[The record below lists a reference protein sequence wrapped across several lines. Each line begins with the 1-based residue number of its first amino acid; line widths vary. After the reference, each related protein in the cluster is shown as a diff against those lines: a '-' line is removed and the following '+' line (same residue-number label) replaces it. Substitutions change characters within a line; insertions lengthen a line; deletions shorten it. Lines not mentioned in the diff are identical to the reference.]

1 MVIQFKSLTNDWLL
15 TNIQTK
21 RGAFGLQVLMLM
33 VVLLVGGMLPSH
45 AQTTCF
51 VYEDSYNTVISGLT
65 ESGLAATTLT
75 IPKEVNTVKSG
86 AFSSAS
92 ARVSALVIEDGG
104 NPTFESGLFGY
115 RENPLTEIQILG
127 SSMTAA
133 NISTLFTSL
142 GSQGALSTIY
152 IAGYSGEWT
161 DITESSVL
169 TSAVNVTL
177 PAAKVSTQQFGAA
190 RVYGRFEMTKELITF
205 CGNATF
211 RDSDD
216 GSNMLFYV
224 ADACNKDEGY
234 VHIQRVSY
242 VAKGQG
248 VLIHNAKSTSTT
260 ADLLRVSEGSVSSA
274 DNTLYGK
281 NMFVGVTVATSIAKT
296 DGDKTN
302 LVLSNGAF
310 HPTSGGTIGANKAYL
325 QVPTDVL
332 AARGMLAIRFDD
344 EETGISIPTPGTSL
358 NGGEWYDLQGRKF
371 DAEPAKRGVYINHG
385 KKIWKK

>member
-1 MVIQFKSLTNDWLL
+1 MNDWLL
-15 TNIQTK
+15 TNTQTK
-21 RGAFGLQVLMLM
+21 RGALGLQVLMLM
-33 VVLLVGGMLPSH
+33 VVLLVGGGLPSH
-45 AQTTCF
+45 AQTDCF
-51 VYEDSYNTVISGLT
+51 EYEDSYNTVISELT
-65 ESGLAATTLT
+65 ASGLAATTLT
-75 IPKEVNTVKSG
+75 IPKEVATVKSG

-92 ARVSALVIEDGG
+92 AHVSALVIEDGG
-104 NPTFESGLFGY
+104 NPTFESGLFGD
-115 RENPLTEIQILG
+115 RKNPLTEIQILG
-127 SSMTAA
+127 SSMTAE
-133 NISTLFTSL
+133 NISALFTSL
-142 GSQGALSTIY
+142 GSQGALSTVY

-190 RVYGRFEMTKELITF
+190 QVYGRFEMTKELVTF

-211 RDSDD
+211 QDTDD

-248 VLIHNAKSTSTT
+248 VLIHNATNTSTT

-281 NMFVGVTVATSIAKT
+281 NMFVGVTVATTIAKT
-296 DGDKTN
+296 DGGKTN

-325 QVPTDVL
+325 QVPTSAL
-332 AARGMLAIRFDD
+332 AARGMLSIRFDD

-371 DAEPAKRGVYINHG
+371 DAEPAKRGIYINHG

>member
-1 MVIQFKSLTNDWLL
+1 
-15 TNIQTK
+15 
-21 RGAFGLQVLMLM
+21 M
-33 VVLLVGGMLPSH
+33 VVLSRVVCEMYRNQNIIERAVKHGVRRAALLSVLLLLSVAGYGQSN
-45 AQTTCF
+45 CF
-51 VYEDSYNTVISGLT
+51 TYEDKENTIISRLT
-65 ESGLAATTLT
+65 SVGETATELT

-86 AFSSAS
+86 AFSSDYAH
-92 ARVSALVIEDGG
+92 VSALMIEDGG
-104 NPTFESGLFGY
+104 NPTFESGLFGT
-115 RENPLTEIQILG
+115 RGNPLSDIQILG
-127 SSMTAA
+127 SSMTAE
-133 NISTLFTSL
+133 NIRTLFTSL
-142 GSQGALSTIY
+142 GSQGALSTVY

-161 DITESSVL
+161 DIAESSVL
-169 TSAVNVTL
+169 TSAVSVTL
-177 PAAKVSTQQFGAA
+177 PAAKVSTQQFGDA
-190 RVYGRFEMTKELITF
+190 RVYGRFEMTKELVTF

-211 RDSDD
+211 QDTDD

-224 ADACNKDEGY
+224 ADACYKAEGY

-242 VAKGQG
+242 VAKGKG

-296 DGDKTN
+296 YGDKTN

-325 QVPTDVL
+325 QVPTSAL

-344 EETGISIPTPGTSL
+344 EETGISIPTPGASL